1 MQSVCKHR
9 TLGKKWREGRRQ
21 APQSRIPPLLQGK
34 RKGVEGAR
42 NRRDGRKR
50 REIQA
55 FEQSAEG
62 LFSAERRGK
71 NSPLGGQQVAA
82 LQLLRGCW
90 EMVVSV
96 VSVHLSA
103 GTVWLATLLEEG
115 LFSAPFSTLTPIT
128 DSRSAI
134 RLLSTVSF
142 LSQCVLSHLRE
153 DVLIFDSQAAKA
165 LSDENGKLPRL

>member
-1 MQSVCKHR
+1 M
-9 TLGKKWREGRRQ
+9 
-21 APQSRIPPLLQGK
+21 
-34 RKGVEGAR
+34 
-42 NRRDGRKR
+42 
-50 REIQA
+50 
-55 FEQSAEG
+55 
-62 LFSAERRGK
+62 
-71 NSPLGGQQVAA
+71 AA

-90 EMVVSV
+90 EMVVSM

>member
-1 MQSVCKHR
+1 MQSVCKHG

-21 APQSRIPPLLQGK
+21 TPQSCIPSLLQGK

-50 REIQA
+50 KEIRA

-90 EMVVSV
+90 EVVVSM
-96 VSVHLSA
+96 VSGHLSA
-103 GTVWLATLLEEG
+103 GTVWLSTLLRG
-115 LFSAPFSTLTPIT
+115 GFVFSTVFHSDAHHRFPQC
-128 DSRSAI
+128 RSPPQHCFFSVPMCPVI
-134 RLLSTVSF
+134 SKRR
-142 LSQCVLSHLRE
+142 CPHL
-153 DVLIFDSQAAKA
+153 
-165 LSDENGKLPRL
+165 